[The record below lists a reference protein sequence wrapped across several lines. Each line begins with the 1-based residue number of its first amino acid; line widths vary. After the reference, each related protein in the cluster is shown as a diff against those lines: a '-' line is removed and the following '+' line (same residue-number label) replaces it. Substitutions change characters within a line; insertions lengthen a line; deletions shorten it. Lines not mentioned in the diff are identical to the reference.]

1 MLKGFR
7 KQNFLKFIFLIV
19 RSIAKYVGLSPVGPN
34 IVLWVQR
41 IKSLWV
47 QFILFMLLI
56 RNFFCGVSWS
66 HQLQRGSAPAYI
78 SHEYETPAVEI
89 LQNLLQFRFTEEDQR
104 MLISGV
110 SEEEIRAV
118 VFNMPSNKSP
128 GRDGYTTKHFKFAR
142 SIVGNDVV
150 KAIQSF
156 FLKGFL
162 PKGINS
168 AILALIPKKERATE
182 MKYYRP
188 ISCCNVLYKVI
199 SKVGSKL
206 SEGYY
211 AKV

>member
-1 MLKGFR
+1 M
-7 KQNFLKFIFLIV
+7 
-19 RSIAKYVGLSPVGPN
+19 
-34 IVLWVQR
+34 
-41 IKSLWV
+41 
-47 QFILFMLLI
+47 
-56 RNFFCGVSWS
+56 
-66 HQLQRGSAPAYI
+66 

-142 SIVGNDVV
+142 SIVRNDIV
-150 KAIQSF
+150 KAVQSF
-156 FLKGFL
+156 FLKGFI

-182 MKYYRP
+182 MKDYRP
-188 ISCCNVLYKVI
+188 ISCCNVMYKVI
-199 SKVGSKL
+199 SKVRSKL